1 MKNQKIIYSKSFID
15 FLVNSD
21 SVIAALLLKVHSKN
35 RPSLLITSENI
46 NYITFRGNGNIS
58 YLPDGKE
65 HVFNDDT
72 NEWKRDNRQ
81 EGKPAK
87 VIRKLMSARAL
98 KMFKDSDFESFA
110 NQYKARF
117 NDDGYIFKLKGREE
131 IKNVYCQSRKEGDGS
146 LNNSC
151 MNGDSDYLD
160 LYENCVSLRILTLE
174 NKDGLLCGR
183 ALVWNV
189 EDITLMDRVYVTDDF
204 MYDKFLDYCD
214 KANWWRK
221 KDYKTYSNK
230 TYFLDSNGELYS
242 KQFTIQTDTDWDY
255 YPYIDTF
262 SYGGDGYIT
271 NCCGEIYEYNQTG
284 GTRSG
289 DEDEDDHEGEVWSD
303 LHDCYIHEDEAC
315 YITAGERRYVDRYA
329 YSNEVVYIG
338 DDCYHENDEN
348 IVYVGGEY
356 YTTDSSDLCEIDGD
370 YYLMDDCVYCERDS
384 CYYKSEDCV
393 YCEIDGEDVL
403 RDEAVEIDGNWYHQD
418 SDLIFE
424 HKGKYYLEDS
434 GVEK

>member
-1 MKNQKIIYSKSFID
+1 MQNEKIVYSKSFID
-15 FLVNSD
+15 FLANSD
-21 SVIAALLLKVHSKN
+21 SEISKLLLKVHDKR

-58 YLPDGKE
+58 YLPNGKE
-65 HVFNDDT
+65 HVMNEDT

-98 KMFKDSDFESFA
+98 RMFKDSDFESFA

-117 NDDGYIFKLKGREE
+117 NDDGYIFRLKGNDD
-131 IKNVYCQSRKEGDGS
+131 IKDVYCQSRASGDGS

-151 MNGDSDYLD
+151 MNGDSVYLD
-160 LYENCVSLRILTLE
+160 LYENCASLRILTLE

-189 EDITLMDRVYVTDDF
+189 EGITLMDRVYVTHDF

-214 KANWWRK
+214 KADWWRK

-230 TYFLDSNGELYS
+230 CDFLDSNGELY
-242 KQFTIQTDTDWDY
+242 KRQFTIQTDTTWDY

-262 SYGGDGYIT
+262 TYGGDGFIT
-271 NCCGEIYEYNQTG
+271 NYCGEIYEYTNTD
-284 GTRSG
+284 GTRVG
-289 DEDEDDHEGEVWSD
+289 DEEDHEDEVWSE
-303 LHDCYIHEDEAC
+303 LHDCHIHEDNAC

-338 DDCYHENDEN
+338 DECYHKNDSN
-348 IVYVGGEY
+348 IVNVN
-356 YTTDSSDLCEIDGD
+356 GD

-384 CYYKSEDCV
+384 CYYKSDDCV
-393 YCEIDGEDVL
+393 YCEDDSEDVL
-403 RDEAVEIDGNWYHQD
+403 RDDAVEIDDKWYHQD

-424 HKGKYYLEDS
+424 HNGKYYLEDS